1 MGTID
6 DKIQVV
12 KGWIGDT
19 AVETLRDTGCSGIV
33 VRDVSLF
40 SGGRGEGHCF
50 GGEGH
55 NFSPSFLGEGHNF
68 FQGILGEG
76 HNFFKVFF
84 LRK

>member
-40 SGGRGEGHCF
+40 SGGEGRGPLFWG
-50 GGEGH
+50 
-55 NFSPSFLGEGHNF
+55 
-68 FQGILGEG
+68 
-76 HNFFKVFF
+76 
-84 LRK
+84 

>member
-1 MGTID
+1 MEGNQFLLKKEKNLPIIKSGGSLMGTID

-40 SGGRGEGHCF
+40 SGGEGRVPLF
-50 GGEGH
+50 WG
-55 NFSPSFLGEGHNF
+55 
-68 FQGILGEG
+68 
-76 HNFFKVFF
+76 
-84 LRK
+84 